1 LSNPGATPKRRIP
14 GVGWE
19 RRGDPQDQS
28 LSAWLRRL
36 KGLVGRPMRLEAV
49 DGHVRLVVVE
59 RRRGTRNPHAA
70 SLQEGL
76 SELGT
81 RLLAQDPEE
90 AAHTMR
96 HLVFVYDELARKGW
110 AGVEKQ
116 SSRVLGKALMQAKM
130 LFDAEPSPVL
140 GPVLDRLRASAAAA
154 RAREERS
161 AAVRAAQP
169 DEAIQVREV
178 SYEEFRETEM
188 GWVGTLPCGLEPD
201 ASSK

>member
-1 LSNPGATPKRRIP
+1 LPNAHATSKRRIP

-19 RRGDPQDQS
+19 RRGDPHDHS

-36 KGLVGRPMRLEAV
+36 KGLVGRPMRLETGE
-49 DGHVRLVVVE
+49 GHVRVVVVE
-59 RRRGTRNPHAA
+59 RRRGVRIGHAA
-70 SLQEGL
+70 SLEEGL

-90 AAHTMR
+90 TAHTMR
-96 HLVFVYDELARKGW
+96 HLVFVYDELSRKGW

-130 LFDAEPSPVL
+130 LIDADESAAL
-140 GPVLDRLRASAAAA
+140 ALLMERLRACAAAA
-154 RAREERS
+154 LRREDPS
-161 AAVRAAQP
+161 ATAHRPRQDDSMLVS
-169 DEAIQVREV
+169 EV

-188 GWVGTLPCGLEPD
+188 SWVGTLPCGLEPE
-201 ASSK
+201 AHK